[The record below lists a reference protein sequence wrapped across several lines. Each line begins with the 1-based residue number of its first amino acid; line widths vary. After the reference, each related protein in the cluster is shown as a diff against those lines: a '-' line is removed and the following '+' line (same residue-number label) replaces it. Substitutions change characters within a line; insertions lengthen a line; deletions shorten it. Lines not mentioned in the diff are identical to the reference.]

1 MTNQGNQPRSRKGEK
16 YIPQPREGPY
26 QFDEETISEE
36 AFSLPNGEVTVRS
49 TLDELIDA
57 MAALVFTEASLSVSQ
72 FGDFQL
78 ALSNTLV
85 LEPLYERLMYDPNV
99 RGLPWQNTHLW
110 CVDYDEASSNLVTET
125 IADHADIPAGQV
137 HHHLPENVDGEESP
151 RIDCFVVDEETS
163 IPENIQPRYIIVV
176 ATSVKSCEEFAK
188 SCREVQVRGFVLQ
201 ENR

>member
-1 MTNQGNQPRSRKGEK
+1 MAEYTSLVCGLRRSIVKSCYR
-16 YIPQPREGPY
+16 
-26 QFDEETISEE
+26 D
-36 AFSLPNGEVTVRS
+36 
-49 TLDELIDA
+49 
-57 MAALVFTEASLSVSQ
+57 
-72 FGDFQL
+72 
-78 ALSNTLV
+78 
-85 LEPLYERLMYDPNV
+85 
-99 RGLPWQNTHLW
+99 
-110 CVDYDEASSNLVTET
+110 
-125 IADHADIPAGQV
+125 DHADIPAGQV